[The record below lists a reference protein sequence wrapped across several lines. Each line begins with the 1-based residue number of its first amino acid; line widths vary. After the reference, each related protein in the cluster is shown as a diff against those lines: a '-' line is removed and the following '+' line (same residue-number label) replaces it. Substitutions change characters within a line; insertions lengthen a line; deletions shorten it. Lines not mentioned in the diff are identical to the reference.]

1 MTRPHGT
8 NTLGMERRGGARGVE
23 VGTFGTGT
31 RRLTPLAIKERGSWW
46 ADPKLQ
52 QNRTAFYDM
61 AKLVQP
67 DMNAAMLPLKTG
79 DGFN

>member
-1 MTRPHGT
+1 MKHGT
-8 NTLGMERRGGARGVE
+8 NTLGMERHGGARGVE

-46 ADPKLQ
+46 ATKKAQ
-52 QNRTAFYDM
+52 ENRAHFYE
-61 AKLVQP
+61 LVEAIQP

-79 DGFN
+79 GEFN